1 MRGRCHNKKGKEEAG
16 SRAAQAPKR
25 RAHRL
30 DSGAWVCVGGSPARP
45 TETDWGPCVDGAIS
59 SPVVLHTAGKRQ
71 AGLVAQRQSPW
82 VLCSLPMGRHAWHQ
96 GGPGCPCW
104 SPLLAIGRV
113 PERRGLGAPPF
124 RLLLA
129 CCPPASATTH
139 HHPPT
144 PPPPTQQHMATL
156 TYSHLHVWP
165 AHLPETCCC
174 CCCCDRRRRRRQL
187 CLSSLPVLV
196 VSPCRDSVNTS

>member
-104 SPLLAIGRV
+104 RLAAYLSGAGLV
-113 PERRGLGAPPF
+113 LRRF
-124 RLLLA
+124 A
-129 CCPPASATTH
+129 CCSPAAHPQARPHIITHRHH
-139 HHPPT
+139 HHPHNNTWRRLPT
-144 PPPPTQQHMATL
+144 AICTCGLPICLRPAAAAAAATAAAAAASCVCRHCPSWWCRRVVTQ
-156 TYSHLHVWP
+156 
-165 AHLPETCCC
+165 
-174 CCCCDRRRRRRQL
+174 
-187 CLSSLPVLV
+187 
-196 VSPCRDSVNTS
+196 